1 MEIPVCAGETRRFGS
16 IAAVLQNAQRLDA
29 VMAVLRDAG
38 ASRVLDLGCG
48 PGPLLLRL
56 AASGWAREIV
66 GLDVDPGELRQ
77 ARAALA
83 DEGWAQDPRVRLVQ
97 GDLLRP
103 DPGLA
108 GFDAAALVETIEHV
122 DPGRLSALEH
132 GVFAVLRPDL
142 VVVTTPNADYNPLY
156 GRAEGRFR
164 HPDHRFEWSRVQL
177 RQWAGRVAAAHGY
190 SASLHNIGPAHPRL
204 GTSSQMAVFRRVD
217 ATGAAPVKLR

>member
-1 MEIPVCAGETRRFGS
+1 
-16 IAAVLQNAQRLDA
+16 VLQNAQRLDA

-77 ARAALA
+77 AQAALV
-83 DEGWAQDPRVRLVQ
+83 DEGWAEDPRVRLVQ

-103 DPGLA
+103 DPALA

-122 DPGRLSALEH
+122 DPARLSALEH
-132 GVFAVLRPDL
+132 GVFAVLRPSL
-142 VVVTTPNADYNPLY
+142 VIVTTPNADYNPLY

-164 HPDHRFEWSRVQL
+164 HPDHRFEWSRIQL
-177 RQWAGRVAAAHGY
+177 RQWAGRVAVAHGY
-190 SASLHNIGPAHPRL
+190 SASLHKIGPAHPRL
-204 GTSSQMAVFRRVD
+204 GTSSQMAVFRRVP
-217 ATGAAPVKLR
+217 AGGAAPVKLR

>member
-1 MEIPVCAGETRRFGS
+1 
-16 IAAVLQNAQRLDA
+16 VLQNAQRLEA

-38 ASRVLDLGCG
+38 AGRVLDLGCG

-56 AASGWAREIV
+56 ARATWVREIV

-77 ARAALA
+77 AGAALA

-103 DPGLA
+103 DAALA
-108 GFDAAALVETIEHV
+108 GFDAAALVETIEHL
-122 DPGRLSALEH
+122 DPARLSALEH
-132 GVFAVLRPDL
+132 GVFAVLRPGL
-142 VVVTTPNADYNPLY
+142 LVVTTPNADYNPLH

-164 HPDHRFEWSRVQL
+164 HPDHRFEWSRVQF
-177 RQWAGRVAAAHGY
+177 RAWAGRVAAAHGY
-190 SASLHNIGPAHPRL
+190 AASLHNIGPAHPRL

>member
-1 MEIPVCAGETRRFGS
+1 
-16 IAAVLQNAQRLDA
+16 VLQNAQRLEA

-38 ASRVLDLGCG
+38 AVRVLDLGCG

-56 AASGWAREIV
+56 ARATWVREIV

-77 ARAALA
+77 AGAALA

-103 DPGLA
+103 DAALA
-108 GFDAAALVETIEHV
+108 GFDAAALVETIEHL
-122 DPGRLSALEH
+122 DPARLSALEH
-132 GVFAVLRPDL
+132 GVFAVLRPGL
-142 VVVTTPNADYNPLY
+142 LVVTTPNADYNPLH

-164 HPDHRFEWSRVQL
+164 HPDHRFEWSRVQF
-177 RQWAGRVAAAHGY
+177 RAWAGRVAAAHGY
-190 SASLHNIGPAHPRL
+190 AASLHNIGPAHPRL

>member
-1 MEIPVCAGETRRFGS
+1 M
-16 IAAVLQNAQRLDA
+16 LQNAQRLEA

-38 ASRVLDLGCG
+38 AGRVLDLGCG

-56 AASGWAREIV
+56 ARATWVREIV

-77 ARAALA
+77 AGAALA

-103 DPGLA
+103 DAALA
-108 GFDAAALVETIEHV
+108 GFDAAALVETIEHL
-122 DPGRLSALEH
+122 DPARLSALEH
-132 GVFAVLRPDL
+132 GVFAVLRPGL
-142 VVVTTPNADYNPLY
+142 LVVTTPNADYNPLH

-164 HPDHRFEWSRVQL
+164 HPDHRFEWSRVQF
-177 RQWAGRVAAAHGY
+177 RAWAGRVAAAHGY
-190 SASLHNIGPAHPRL
+190 AASLHNIGPAHPRL

>member
-1 MEIPVCAGETRRFGS
+1 
-16 IAAVLQNAQRLDA
+16 VLQNAQRLEA

-38 ASRVLDLGCG
+38 AGRVLDLGCG

-56 AASGWAREIV
+56 ARATWVREIV
-66 GLDVDPGELRQ
+66 GLDVDPGALRQ
-77 ARAALA
+77 AGAALA

-108 GFDAAALVETIEHV
+108 GFDAAALVETIEHL
-122 DPGRLSALEH
+122 DPARLSALEH
-132 GVFAVLRPDL
+132 GVFAVLRPGL
-142 VVVTTPNADYNPLY
+142 LVVTTPNADYNPLH

-164 HPDHRFEWSRVQL
+164 HPDHRFEWSRVQF
-177 RQWAGRVAAAHGY
+177 RAWAGRVAAAHGY
-190 SASLHNIGPAHPRL
+190 AASLHNIGPAHPRL